1 MSEVVLSINKTNK
14 VYRVAV
20 STLFFLQGLCFATW
34 ASRIPSIQQQMGL
47 SESMLGL
54 ILFAIPVGSLVSL
67 VFSGALV
74 TRFGSK
80 KVAANALL
88 LYSLLLPVIGFS
100 TTPVLTG
107 FGG

>member
-1 MSEVVLSINKTNK
+1 MSQIALTINKTNK

-34 ASRIPSIQQQMGL
+34 ASRIPSIQQQLAL
-47 SESMLGL
+47 SDSLLGL
-54 ILFAIPVGSLVSL
+54 VLFAIPVGSLLSL

-80 KVAANALL
+80 KVAANALPRRGKSAKNNHL
-88 LYSLLLPVIGFS
+88 
-100 TTPVLTG
+100 
-107 FGG
+107 